1 MTKKIIDFMTT
12 LILILVIIFMAAAL
26 FSCDTTAEEAKI
38 SDEGTETIIVENVI
52 VENTLVE

>member
-12 LILILVIIFMAAAL
+12 LLLILVVIFMAAAL
-26 FSCDTTAEEAKI
+26 FSCNTAEEAKI
-38 SDEGTETIIVENVI
+38 SSEGTETIIVENVI